1 MPKLLIVEDDEPS
14 RDMLSRRL
22 ERRGY
27 SVVTASDGEQGYSL
41 ARTESP
47 DVVLMDISLPGMDG
61 WQVIKLMRAEPSTR
75 EIPLILL
82 TAHGLINDRDKA
94 VEFGCAAYY
103 TKPVNVNH
111 LDETIGR
118 VLLEKDRL

>member
-27 SVVTASDGEQGYSL
+27 FILTASDGQQGYSL
-41 ARTESP
+41 ARTEVP
-47 DVVLMDISLPGMDG
+47 DVVLMDISLSGLDG
-61 WQVIKLMRAEPSTR
+61 WQVIKLLRAEPSTR
-75 EIPLILL
+75 EIPLIVL
-82 TAHGLINDRDKA
+82 TAHGLVNDRDKA

-103 TKPVNVNH
+103 TKPLNVEQIN
-111 LDETIGR
+111 ETIGR

>member
-41 ARTESP
+41 ARTEVP
-47 DVVLMDISLPGMDG
+47 DVVLMDISLPGLDG
-61 WQVIKLMRAEPSTR
+61 WQVIKLLRSEPSTR
-75 EIPLILL
+75 EIPLIVL
-82 TAHGLINDRDKA
+82 TAHGLVNDRDKA
-94 VEFGCAAYY
+94 VKFGCAAYY
-103 TKPVNVNH
+103 TKPVN
-111 LDETIGR
+111 LDQINETIGR
-118 VLLEKDRL
+118 VLLERERL